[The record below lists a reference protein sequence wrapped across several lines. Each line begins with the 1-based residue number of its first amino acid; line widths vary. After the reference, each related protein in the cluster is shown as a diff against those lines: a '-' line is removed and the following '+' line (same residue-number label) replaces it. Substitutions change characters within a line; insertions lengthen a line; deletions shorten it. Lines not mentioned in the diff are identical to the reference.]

1 MTAESP
7 STTDRLAETAPL
19 SDEYLE
25 RIRSNAETWREMHDV
40 MPEELMDIDVL
51 LAEVD
56 RARAHEQ
63 ALLAH
68 NGVLVTEVRF
78 QAERADEQKGLAASL
93 QARLDTAEGRLAHF
107 AAQHQPYDNMFRTCR
122 TCKDGYGEPRPW
134 PCEDALRLDLVGN
147 CPGCAA
153 PTLRG
158 VDRKCPQCDA
168 DLGSGVSR

>member
-93 QARLDTAEGRLAHF
+93 QARLDTAEEGARVVVRACDHR
-107 AAQHQPYDNMFRTCR
+107 QCPPSECR
-122 TCKDGYGEPRPW
+122 
-134 PCEDALRLDLVGN
+134 
-147 CPGCAA
+147 GC
-153 PTLRG
+153 
-158 VDRKCPQCDA
+158 
-168 DLGSGVSR
+168 